1 MRKKSLRFNADE
13 CFGCFA
19 CVVAC
24 KQEHDIPEGEH
35 WIRISKIGPTKIGGK
50 LAMNFAANRCR
61 HCGKP
66 PCLNACPVDA
76 ISKRSDGIVLF
87 SEELC
92 IGCKACIEACPF
104 GAPQY
109 NSEKDI
115 VRACTLCVERM
126 DQGLKPSCVHHC
138 PTKALYLGD

>member
-1 MRKKSLRFNADE
+1 MRKISLRFNADE
-13 CFGCFA
+13 CIGCFA

-24 KQEHDIPEGEH
+24 KQEHNIPEGES
-35 WIRISKIGPTKIGGK
+35 WIGISKIGPTKMGGK
-50 LAMNFAANRCR
+50 LVMSFAANRCR

-66 PCLNACPVDA
+66 PCLKACPVDA
-76 ISKRSDGIVLF
+76 ISKRPDGIVLF

-115 VRACTLCVERM
+115 VRACTLCAERI

-138 PTKALYLGD
+138 PTNALYLGG